1 MNHHETLRPSVAPDV
16 TIDESIK
23 EALLP
28 KTEQESQVTIHVKFT
43 ADFPG
48 SKIRIW
54 KSTFLHDR
62 DSSHRSELMHTDNI
76 PLFPKW
82 KAIMA
87 GEKVV
92 FTLIFS
98 ALPKDCLIF
107 DLIET
112 IPEPGGFVI
121 KNIPR
126 NQTDVYMIDLAE
138 YS

>member
-23 EALLP
+23 EAFLP

>member
-1 MNHHETLRPSVAPDV
+1 MNQNETLSPSVAPDI
-16 TIDESIK
+16 TLDESIK

-28 KTEQESQVTIHVKFT
+28 KTEQESQVIVHVKFT

-62 DSSHRSELMHTDNI
+62 DSSHRSELLHTDNI

-82 KAIMA
+82 KEIMA

-98 ALPKDCLIF
+98 ALPKDCLCF

-121 KNIPR
+121 KNIQR
-126 NQTDVYMIDLAE
+126 NETDVYRIDL
-138 YS
+138 

>member
-1 MNHHETLRPSVAPDV
+1 MNHHETLGPSVAPDV
-16 TIDESIK
+16 TLDESIK
-23 EALLP
+23 EAFLP

>member
-1 MNHHETLRPSVAPDV
+1 MNHHETLGPNVAPDV
-16 TIDESIK
+16 TLDESIK

-28 KTEQESQVTIHVKFT
+28 KTEQESQVTVHVKFT

-112 IPEPGGFVI
+112 IPEPGGFMI
-121 KNIPR
+121 KNIQR